1 MPLDREVISPL
12 AWHSVVISSILTAI
26 EVDHARRF
34 CGCDAR
40 IRGNPGS
47 STEVEFLCSTPDRAR
62 QQAANFQ
69 LAVAD
74 ARQRTRLIA
83 NFSQQI
89 EDQVSTY
96 VSQATGL

>member
-1 MPLDREVISPL
+1 MVKRLQPITQLK
-12 AWHSVVISSILTAI
+12 WHSVVMSSLLTTI
-26 EVDHARRF
+26 EVVHAQRF

-40 IRGNPGS
+40 IRGNPEGS
-47 STEVEFLCSTPDRAR
+47 NEVEFFCSSPDQAR
-62 QQAANFQ
+62 QQAVSFQ

-74 ARQRTRLIA
+74 ARRRTRLIA

-89 EDQVSTY
+89 EDQVSAY